1 MEGNMKYVMGLI
13 VVMAVGGMR
22 DLSVAGRPAEPAKAH
37 TVTQV
42 TRATPILH
50 VERVEPSVRFWTQ
63 RLGFETTVEVPEGNR
78 IGFAIVAS
86 GATTLMYQT
95 YSGMSADAANPL
107 AKVASQGP
115 TFVFLEVP
123 DINAIVSAMQG
134 ADIVVP
140 THQSSYGAKE
150 LIVREP
156 GGHYVIFSQLPA
168 R

>member
-1 MEGNMKYVMGLI
+1 MKYAAGL
-13 VVMAVGGMR
+13 VVAMVVGGPG
-22 DLSVAGRPAEPAKAH
+22 DLSVAGRVAEPAKEH
-37 TVTQV
+37 TMALV

-50 VERVEPSVRFWTQ
+50 VERVEPSVRFWTE
-63 RLGFETTVEVPEGNR
+63 RLGFDKTVEVPEGDR
-78 IGFAIVAS
+78 IGFAIMAS

-95 YSGMSADAANPL
+95 YSGMKADAANPL
-107 AKVASQGP
+107 AEAAGQGP

-140 THQSSYGAKE
+140 AHQSSYGANE

-156 GGHYVIFSQLPA
+156 GGHYVIFSQLPP

>member
-1 MEGNMKYVMGLI
+1 M
-13 VVMAVGGMR
+13 VVAGTAE
-22 DLSVAGRPAEPAKAH
+22 LSVAGRIVDPAKEHRMAL
-37 TVTQV
+37 V

-50 VERVEPSVRFWTQ
+50 VERIEPSVRFWTE
-63 RLGFETTVEVPEGNR
+63 RLGFEKTVEVPEGNR
-78 IGFAIVAS
+78 IGFAIMAS
-86 GATTLMYQT
+86 GSTMLMYQT
-95 YSGMSADAANPL
+95 YSGMKADAASPL
-107 AKVASQGP
+107 AKAADQGP

-140 THQSSYGAKE
+140 THQSPYGAKE

-156 GGHYVIFSQLPA
+156 GGHYVIFSQLPP

>member
-1 MEGNMKYVMGLI
+1 VKYAAGL
-13 VVMAVGGMR
+13 VVAMLVGGPG
-22 DLSVAGRPAEPAKAH
+22 DLSVAGRVAEPAKEHKMAL
-37 TVTQV
+37 V

-50 VERVEPSVRFWTQ
+50 VERVEPSVRFWTE
-63 RLGFETTVEVPEGNR
+63 RLGFEKTVEVPEGDR
-78 IGFAIVAS
+78 IGFAIMAS

-95 YSGMSADAANPL
+95 YSGMKADAANPL
-107 AKVASQGP
+107 AEAASQGP

-140 THQSSYGAKE
+140 AHQSSYGAKE

-156 GGHYVIFSQLPA
+156 GGHYVIFSQLPP

>member
-1 MEGNMKYVMGLI
+1 VKYASVL
-13 VVMAVGGMR
+13 VVAMVVAGAG
-22 DLSVAGRPAEPAKAH
+22 DLTVAGRSAEPAKEDAMAL
-37 TVTQV
+37 V

-50 VERVEPSVRFWTQ
+50 VERVEPSVEFWTG
-63 RLGFETTVEVPEGNR
+63 RLGFEKTVEVPEGSR
-78 IGFAIVAS
+78 IGFAILAS

-95 YSGMSADAANPL
+95 YSGMKAEAANPL
-107 AKVASQGP
+107 AEAASQGP

-123 DINAIVSAMQG
+123 DIDAIVSAMQG

-140 THQSSYGAKE
+140 VHRSSYGAQE

-156 GGHYVIFSQLPA
+156 GGHYVIFSQLPP